1 MVVNQL
7 VNVVSWETSGTHW
20 HSNLFWRW
28 DSAGRSLLLVHPM
41 WSIFWRW
48 EGPNCKIGDLQQ
60 KGIHKESGC
69 LPIIRMRLASNVD
82 LFLIRLGWSTMK
94 YSKVTR
100 HKLQDCYEAAFG
112 WRLGA
117 QVGPPHWNQK
127 MLRQSNEVWYGE
139 PMETPKV
146 WSKHLVNYNDLTVP
160 PHWNHG

>member
-1 MVVNQL
+1 MVANQL

-100 HKLQDCYEAAFG
+100 HKLQDCYETNGCVWVTFG
-112 WRLGA
+112 CPGWPSALEPENAEAKQRSVIWR
-117 QVGPPHWNQK
+117 
-127 MLRQSNEVWYGE
+127 
-139 PMETPKV
+139 T
-146 WSKHLVNYNDLTVP
+146 
-160 PHWNHG
+160 HGKPQGMIQTSGKL